1 MNLEEQPPL
10 NHDAPRGNRNG
21 GGRGGMPGGAP
32 RPTGGAGGQ
41 PDPMRTRVDLMAER
55 GARRNYGG
63 NRPRGASAGFGAG
76 YGGVPEGFNGPGA
89 PKPAGAGGPRRS
101 GGGGGGNRTGGNRG
115 RSGGG
120 GGGFGGG
127 GGGGGPA
134 GY

>member
-1 MNLEEQPPL
+1 
-10 NHDAPRGNRNG
+10 
-21 GGRGGMPGGAP
+21 MPGGAP
-32 RPTGGAGGQ
+32 RPAGGAGGQ
-41 PDPMRTRVDLMAER
+41 PDPMRTSVDLMAER

-101 GGGGGGNRTGGNRG
+101 GGGGGGGGNRSGGNRG
-115 RSGGG
+115 RSGGGG

>member
-1 MNLEEQPPL
+1 
-10 NHDAPRGNRNG
+10 
-21 GGRGGMPGGAP
+21 
-32 RPTGGAGGQ
+32 
-41 PDPMRTRVDLMAER
+41 MRTSVDLMAER

-101 GGGGGGNRTGGNRG
+101 GGGGGGGNRSGGNRG
-115 RSGGG
+115 RSGGGG

-127 GGGGGPA
+127 GGGGGGGGPA